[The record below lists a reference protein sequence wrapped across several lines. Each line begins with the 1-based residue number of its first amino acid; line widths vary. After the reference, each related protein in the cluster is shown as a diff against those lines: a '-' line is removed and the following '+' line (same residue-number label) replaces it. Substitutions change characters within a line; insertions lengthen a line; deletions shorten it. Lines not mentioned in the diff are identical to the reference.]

1 MKPNFDWDAFKYF
14 VLYVNQIQNT
24 YEFFFPDL
32 DNYIF
37 SKSKKEKV
45 NWSLSLREVRNFKD
59 LEEIQSDHCISII
72 TNSFDNNYFF
82 NTESDCSIITTDVWD
97 KHFSPP
103 SLFEYLLHCIYT
115 CLIYSQVKST
125 EITDEQMVMNIG
137 SHKDTRGCIAD
148 FTRQKYDDRIDIML
162 GYVCDEHQTEIKEY
176 YGEEYLTDLKY
187 VIERNWIGD
196 LETKNSPAFNLKH
209 IFKFNIFKDSGFDKT
224 LWDKIKGEFHEI
236 PGTLISEVIKLLL
249 TVIITYYLIKIG
261 MMPEK

>member
-1 MKPNFDWDAFKYF
+1 
-14 VLYVNQIQNT
+14 
-24 YEFFFPDL
+24 
-32 DNYIF
+32 
-37 SKSKKEKV
+37 
-45 NWSLSLREVRNFKD
+45 
-59 LEEIQSDHCISII
+59 
-72 TNSFDNNYFF
+72 
-82 NTESDCSIITTDVWD
+82 
-97 KHFSPP
+97 
-103 SLFEYLLHCIYT
+103 
-115 CLIYSQVKST
+115 
-125 EITDEQMVMNIG
+125 
-137 SHKDTRGCIAD
+137 
-148 FTRQKYDDRIDIML
+148 ML